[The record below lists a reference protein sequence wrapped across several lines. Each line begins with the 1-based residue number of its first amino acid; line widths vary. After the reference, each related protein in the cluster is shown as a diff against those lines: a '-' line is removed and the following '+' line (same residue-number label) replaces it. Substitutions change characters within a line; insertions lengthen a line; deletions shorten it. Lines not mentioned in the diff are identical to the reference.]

1 MLILQ
6 GRPPLGHRHTQR
18 LVSSPGRK
26 RRLRVQTGGFAGCRR
41 RVCRVKASSAKDAD
55 ASQVRVVLGTQWGDE
70 GKGKLVDI
78 IAQQSDVV
86 CRVQVASHHSAPISI
101 HDCAI

>member
-6 GRPPLGHRHTQR
+6 GRPPLGHRQAQR
-18 LVSSPGRK
+18 HVSFPGRK
-26 RRLRVQTGGFAGCRR
+26 RRLRVQTGRFAGCRR
-41 RVCRVKASSAKDAD
+41 RVCRVRASSAKDVD

-86 CRVQVASHHSAPISI
+86 CRVQVASRRSA
-101 HDCAI
+101 